1 MGEAGLSK
9 DFDRIKEV
17 NESTLLIV
25 DGLNLAFRYLH
36 AKSSS
41 FVDDYIRV
49 VDSLKRSYKAGKV
62 LIVCDK
68 GSSAYRK
75 SIYPEY
81 KANRKEKYENQ
92 TPEEKKQHEDFFAE
106 FEKTILQISTV
117 YPVLRFD
124 KVEADDI
131 AAYVTKEIH
140 TLPISEIWLI
150 SSDKDY
156 DLLITEHVNRF
167 SYITRKEI
175 TYNNW
180 HTHYDYNIE
189 DHISIKC
196 LNGDSGDNIRGVEG
210 IGPKRAAELI
220 AEYGSAMDI
229 VASLPINSKYKYI
242 QSLNKSGDLILRN
255 YQLMDL
261 LTFCEE
267 AIGEDNIKE
276 IERVLDEYIRSV

>member
-1 MGEAGLSK
+1 M
-9 DFDRIKEV
+9 
-17 NESTLLIV
+17 
-25 DGLNLAFRYLH
+25 
-36 AKSSS
+36 
-41 FVDDYIRV
+41 
-49 VDSLKRSYKAGKV
+49 
-62 LIVCDK
+62 
-68 GSSAYRK
+68 
-75 SIYPEY
+75 
-81 KANRKEKYENQ
+81 
-92 TPEEKKQHEDFFAE
+92 
-106 FEKTILQISTV
+106 

>member
-1 MGEAGLSK
+1 MSK

-106 FEKTILQISTV
+106 FEKTILQISTI

-131 AAYVTKEIH
+131 AAYVTKEIKKYPV
-140 TLPISEIWLI
+140 TDIWLI
-150 SSDKDY
+150 SSDKDW
-156 DLLITEHVNRF
+156 DLLINEYTNRF

-175 TYNNW
+175 TFDNW
-180 HTHYDYNIE
+180 HTHYDYNTE
-189 DHISIKC
+189 AHISIKC

-267 AIGEDNIKE
+267 AIGEDNCKE
-276 IERVLDEYIRSV
+276 IDKVLEEYLGSL